1 MYFVRF
7 NLSHYNSLDERLR
20 LNHFKMIHQRIRV
33 RHVPIY
39 LSDDQ
44 QSRLSRAIEL
54 STCCHV
60 TYAHKIIKRV
70 SHEKKS
76 KESHVYKVFI
86 HDEMAKIL
94 QMVLSQYL
102 YTHAPTHVRTRAHS
116 RTHTRAH
123 KYTCVTRGV
132 DVLSMPH
139 QLPHQH
145 AI

>member
-1 MYFVRF
+1 MYFFMF
-7 NLSHYNSLDERLR
+7 NLSHYNSLDEQLR

-33 RHVPIY
+33 RYVPIH

-60 TYAHKIIKRV
+60 TCVHKIIKRV
-70 SHEKKS
+70 SHDKKS

-94 QMVLSQYL
+94 QRVLSHYL
-102 YTHAPTHVRTRAHS
+102 YTQAPTHVRTRAHS
-116 RTHTRAH
+116 RTHTHVRM
-123 KYTCVTRGV
+123 YTCVTRGV
-132 DVLSMPH
+132 AVLSMPH